1 MKKLKENA
9 TGLIVILTLIGLVF
23 GAWFKMG
30 ETFTPIEAHQQL
42 AVRVE
47 QTAYRVEELKVMND
61 LRDYERQWKFCK
73 PKTSD
78 TCTWLKQKLDELRLL
93 LQQIRAK

>member
-1 MKKLKENA
+1 MKKMKENA
-9 TGLIVILTLIGLVF
+9 GALIVIFTLIGLVF
-23 GAWFKMG
+23 GGWFKMG

-42 AVRVE
+42 TVRVE

-78 TCTWLKQKLDELRLL
+78 TCTWLKMKVDELRSLL
-93 LQQIRAK
+93 ENIRNK